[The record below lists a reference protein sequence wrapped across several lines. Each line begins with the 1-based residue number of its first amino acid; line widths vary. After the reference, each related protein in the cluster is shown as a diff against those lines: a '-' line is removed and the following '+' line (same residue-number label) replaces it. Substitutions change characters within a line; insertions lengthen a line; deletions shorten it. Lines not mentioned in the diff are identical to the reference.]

1 MGRSLPHGLYSLLL
15 VLFAVIGWSASLWQ
29 GDGCNYAIVSGPIV
43 DQLDPYPSSSSSQNP
58 IKTLELGFDSYR
70 ELPDVVSIDLQQG
83 PTENNGTFSLDG
95 SSNSSLSMTLISKS
109 VSNATDNLLVPWSER
124 NKHKPACIDYP
135 EEVTLGIIDSKWTT
149 SRSFAFLG
157 LVTGGAGTTF
167 LCCSLCFVFSR
178 VTWRWTGYGLLLA
191 AFCQLL
197 SLVAWFST
205 QMCSWNNCGWS
216 LGSVSDVCAVGVWT
230 ITGLMI
236 LCHYPKKEPPKHST
250 TTIDQKVQRSDPSS
264 PGTLPNSGSSYDES
278 ELKDPEIAIQNSYDD
293 DEYDEQRYPRA
304 QIT

>member
-1 MGRSLPHGLYSLLL
+1 MARSLPHGLYSLLL
-15 VLFAVIGWSASLWQ
+15 VFLAATGWSASLWQ

-43 DQLDPYPSSSSSQNP
+43 DQLDPYPSSSSQNP

-70 ELPDVVSIDLQQG
+70 ELPDLVSIDIQQG
-83 PTENNGTFSLDG
+83 PAENDGNFSQNGS
-95 SSNSSLSMTLISKS
+95 SSNSSLSKTILSKS
-109 VSNATDNLLVPWSER
+109 VSNATDNLLLPWSER
-124 NKHKPACIDYP
+124 NKNKPDCTDYP
-135 EEVTLGIIDSKWTT
+135 EEVTLGIVDSKWTT

-178 VTWRWTGYGLLLA
+178 VTWRWTGYALLLA
-191 AFCQLL
+191 AFCQVL

-205 QMCSWNNCGWS
+205 QMCSWNDCGWS

-236 LCHYPKKEPPKHST
+236 LCHYPQKEPLKHNKNTSKRG
-250 TTIDQKVQRSDPSS
+250 DPPSS
-264 PGTLPNSGSSYDES
+264 KQSRGSFDES
-278 ELKDPEIAIQNSYDD
+278 EGNEPAIVIHHSYEDD
-293 DEYDEQRYPRA
+293 EEYDERRYPRA
-304 QIT
+304 QIA